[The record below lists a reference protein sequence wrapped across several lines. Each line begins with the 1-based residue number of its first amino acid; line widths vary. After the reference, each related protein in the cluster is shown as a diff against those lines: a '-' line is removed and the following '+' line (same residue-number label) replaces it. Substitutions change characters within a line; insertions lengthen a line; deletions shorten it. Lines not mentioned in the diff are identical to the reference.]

1 MKHQLSFTLSPWT
14 LLLMLEQDQCL
25 QPTLEHHSCRQT
37 RAEPEAATQRTLGLL
52 FPCKAKPR
60 GQLCSMER
68 ISPRHPLGAQEVWF
82 QKRQI
87 PGALQ
92 GGPPV
97 FSTASLATSKGS
109 WPSLFPARRNKS
121 LRNFS

>member
-37 RAEPEAATQRTLGLL
+37 RAEPEAATHRTLGLL

-60 GQLCSMER
+60 GQLCSTER
-68 ISPRHPLGAQEVWF
+68 ISPQHPLGAQEVWS

-92 GGPPV
+92 GG
-97 FSTASLATSKGS
+97 ATSFLHCFLGHKQGQ
-109 WPSLFPARRNKS
+109 LA
-121 LRNFS
+121 